1 VDTFG
6 LDPLRLDEQALSKAV
21 LYFALGHSVNTVP
34 SYLSAIQKVYT
45 LSGAGDLPR
54 SPVFKMFQA
63 GVRRLF
69 GAADEVVQIKAIQ
82 FAEMVTILD
91 SLSWDDPADVC
102 FGAQMLTAF
111 FLALRTE
118 DHTGGRLR
126 WGDVFPQA
134 DYVQFKLA
142 PGKSTKSFRRVAI
155 AARSDHL
162 DVRMWLGR
170 LAAFIPAQYRG
181 PEAPVFVSFAP
192 SRDGFYRFLPLSRHA
207 FIKRFKEAVRTVLGF
222 DPHLYAGY
230 SLRRGGVTA
239 LLSAG
244 VPPAV
249 IKRHVGWA
257 PLSDAINAYYDHSGI
272 AQMLLPTQALA

>member
-34 SYLSAIQKVYT
+34 SYLAAIQKVYT

-126 WGDVFPQA
+126 WGDAGGRRFPSGGLRP
-134 DYVQFKLA
+134 VQ
-142 PGKSTKSFRRVAI
+142 V
-155 AARSDHL
+155 
-162 DVRMWLGR
+162 
-170 LAAFIPAQYRG
+170 G
-181 PEAPVFVSFAP
+181 PRQKHEIFSQ
-192 SRDGFYRFLPLSRHA
+192 
-207 FIKRFKEAVRTVLGF
+207 
-222 DPHLYAGY
+222 
-230 SLRRGGVTA
+230 GG
-239 LLSAG
+239 
-244 VPPAV
+244 
-249 IKRHVGWA
+249 
-257 PLSDAINAYYDHSGI
+257 HSSKI
-272 AQMLLPTQALA
+272 